1 MTPPL
6 LAVDLEKI
14 ASVWRKLET
23 HLPVRLCAIQDE
35 QHYGEIIELM
45 NSLLDRIGD
54 NESHPLV
61 GLLDVVAG
69 LVREYEEDE
78 IPLPTKR
85 RQLIKTTKKLREPLP
100 TR

>member
-6 LAVDLEKI
+6 SAVDLEKI

-78 IPLPTKR
+78 IPIPTERHR
-85 RQLIKTTKKLREPLP
+85 RWPAA
-100 TR
+100 